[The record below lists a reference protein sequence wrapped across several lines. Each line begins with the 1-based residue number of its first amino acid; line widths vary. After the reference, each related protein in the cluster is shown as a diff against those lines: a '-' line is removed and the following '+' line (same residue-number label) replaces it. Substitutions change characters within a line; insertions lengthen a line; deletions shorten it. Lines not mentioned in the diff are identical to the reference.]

1 MATTPTPRKL
11 PMIPPKKLMN
21 SKSSENILE
30 EEKPIFVQYDAEL
43 SLPIHLISK
52 PHKQSPSDQSKVKK
66 PQRILKVEPTPPP
79 EQLPHY
85 NRVSFK
91 RESRGSYLKAIRNS
105 QHIHSQKQQPTSSC
119 SDVQIEGI
127 ESDHSEILQTLNE
140 RKEVSSSCFIKI

>member
-1 MATTPTPRKL
+1 
-11 PMIPPKKLMN
+11 MIPPKKLLY

-30 EEKPIFVQYDAEL
+30 EEKPIFAQYDAEL
-43 SLPIHLISK
+43 SLPIHLIPK
-52 PHKQSPSDQSKVKK
+52 PQRPSPSDQSKVKK
-66 PQRILKVEPTPPP
+66 PQRILKVEPTPSP

-105 QHIHSQKQQPTSSC
+105 QHIHNQKQQQDEPTNSS
-119 SDVQIEGI
+119 SDVRVEGI
-127 ESDHSEILQTLNE
+127 ESDHSQILQTLNE